1 MRQRDLPPAAPAEN
15 NPPTNAP
22 PPANGGRPAGL
33 WHILLRAATR
43 GERNQRAVL
52 IDAIGV
58 GITAGVGSFLSVFLL
73 RLGATNFQV
82 GLLTAMPAL
91 TGMLLA
97 IPIGEF
103 LSRRR
108 FIVPWFATSRFFV
121 LSCYVLTGLVPF
133 FFTNQA
139 PWVIIA
145 IWALATI
152 PQTLVSVAFT
162 VVMGTVAGPGGRM
175 ALMSRRWAILGL
187 TNSVTVLIV
196 GQLLERYNFPLN
208 YQIVFIG
215 SAVGAL
221 VSFVFSSSI
230 KLPPVDVPLVQQPL
244 GETLRH
250 HSQRLRNNR
259 RFVNFTISQFV
270 FRWGLALAIPLFP
283 IYWVRNLQAS
293 DQTVSLI
300 NSTTTFVTMIAYFV
314 WARVAQRRG
323 GRWVLLVS
331 AFGVSWYPLLTAMT
345 QRADLLP
352 LWAGMAGFFSAGI
365 ELVFFDVLLSTCPAD
380 QQASYVGMYQTTVY
394 MAAFLAPL
402 LGTALSGLI
411 GIVPVLIAAT
421 AIRLIGF
428 GLIAR
433 LGVGKAV
440 VEGSA

>member
-1 MRQRDLPPAAPAEN
+1 M
-15 NPPTNAP
+15 
-22 PPANGGRPAGL
+22 
-33 WHILLRAATR
+33 
-43 GERNQRAVL
+43 
-52 IDAIGV
+52 
-58 GITAGVGSFLSVFLL
+58 FLL

-145 IWALATI
+145 IWAVATI

-196 GQLLERYNFPLN
+196 GQLLERYHFPLN

-230 KLPPVDVPLVQQPL
+230 KLPPVEVPLVQQPF

-250 HSQRLRNNR
+250 HSQRLRHNR

-331 AFGVSWYPLLTAMT
+331 AFGV
-345 QRADLLP
+345 
-352 LWAGMAGFFSAGI
+352 
-365 ELVFFDVLLSTCPAD
+365 
-380 QQASYVGMYQTTVY
+380 
-394 MAAFLAPL
+394 
-402 LGTALSGLI
+402 
-411 GIVPVLIAAT
+411 
-421 AIRLIGF
+421 
-428 GLIAR
+428 
-433 LGVGKAV
+433 
-440 VEGSA
+440 

>member
-1 MRQRDLPPAAPAEN
+1 M
-15 NPPTNAP
+15 
-22 PPANGGRPAGL
+22 
-33 WHILLRAATR
+33 
-43 GERNQRAVL
+43 
-52 IDAIGV
+52 
-58 GITAGVGSFLSVFLL
+58 SF
-73 RLGATNFQV
+73 
-82 GLLTAMPAL
+82 
-91 TGMLLA
+91 
-97 IPIGEF
+97 
-103 LSRRR
+103 SRRR

-145 IWALATI
+145 IWAVATI

-196 GQLLERYNFPLN
+196 GQLLERYHFPLN

-230 KLPPVDVPLVQQPL
+230 KLPPVEVPVLQQPF

-250 HSQRLRNNR
+250 HSQRLRHNR

-314 WARVAQRRG
+314 WVRVAQRRG

-331 AFGVSWYPLLTAMT
+331 AFGVCWYPLLTAMT
-345 QRADLLP
+345 KTSR
-352 LWAGMAGFFSAGI
+352 
-365 ELVFFDVLLSTCPAD
+365 
-380 QQASYVGMYQTTVY
+380 
-394 MAAFLAPL
+394 
-402 LGTALSGLI
+402 
-411 GIVPVLIAAT
+411 IAAVVGRDGWLLLRGDRVGLLRCVVEHVSGRP
-421 AIRLIGF
+421 AGVVYRHVSDDRLYGGLPGAAARHGVERLDRHRAGADRGDGDPSDRVRLDRGLVGEGGGGRCRVNMDIPQELLEQIGKGNVVLF
-428 GLIAR
+428 C
-433 LGVGKAV
+433 GVGISIS
-440 VEGSA
+440 EGGIPSGNQSGGESAERAGLGDVGTMSLPEVAQSYELGDGRTKPDRLYHGTGG